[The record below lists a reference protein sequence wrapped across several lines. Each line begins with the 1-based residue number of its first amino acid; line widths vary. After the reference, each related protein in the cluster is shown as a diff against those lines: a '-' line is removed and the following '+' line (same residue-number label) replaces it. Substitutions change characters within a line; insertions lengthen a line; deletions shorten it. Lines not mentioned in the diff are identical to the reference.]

1 MASPTQWTWV
11 WVNSGSWWW
20 TGRPGELQSMGSLR
34 VRHDWATSLS
44 LSCIGKGNGNPLQC
58 SCLET
63 PRDGGACWAAVYG
76 VAQSRTRLKWLS
88 SSNSSSS
95 ISTSWTPVFSPFVI
109 YLMNIFYPKPI
120 LILISAMSSQF
131 LNLSGE
137 LFFQWYYFKFLLFLF
152 DFLYGFQ
159 LYGKILHFSSMF
171 KYINHNYLDWMIS
184 VFCYYFYSSFLH
196 FFFDFLKKLVGG

>member
-1 MASPTQWTWV
+1 MTERRQF
-11 WVNSGSWWW
+11 
-20 TGRPGELQSMGSLR
+20 
-34 VRHDWATSLS
+34 HFS
-44 LSCIGKGNGNPLQC
+44 LSCIGEGNGNPLQC
-58 SCLET
+58 SCLEN
-63 PRDGGACWAAVYG
+63 PRDGGAWWAAVYG
-76 VAQSRTRLKWLS
+76 VAQSRTWLKWHS
-88 SSNSSSS
+88 SSSSS
-95 ISTSWTPVFSPFVI
+95 ISTSWTPIFSPFVI
-109 YLMNIFYPKPI
+109 YLMNIFYLKTI

-184 VFCYYFYSSFLH
+184 VFCYYFYS
-196 FFFDFLKKLVGG
+196 FFFFLLFFWFFKKKLVGG